1 MRLRHHN
8 RRLAPCGLRSDVPP
22 HMAPARLLQMTNSVS
37 SGTRGTGCVPR
48 ASLSPWECR
57 TAQSRR
63 ATSEEATWGLA
74 RGEASDHAQVA
85 GSGRGCGIPVVC
97 GLAIAASK
105 MRGESFG
112 SAAMPLGGAMIKHGR
127 FCGSV
132 PGCGTSRTMTGCGS
146 LAGLWDEP
154 TNAQQHFL
162 IYIYIYFLIYIYSY
176 IYILVIYFLITKIR
190 QGS

>member
-162 IYIYIYFLIYIYSY
+162 YIYSLD
-176 IYILVIYFLITKIR
+176 IYILAIYFLITKIR

>member
-162 IYIYIYFLIYIYSY
+162 IYIYFLIYIFLY
-176 IYILVIYFLITKIR
+176 IYIGYIFLDNQNTARKLTN
-190 QGS
+190 